1 MHPKHM
7 FGRKKLMIMF
17 LDVIIYFYVYLLI
30 IQTKL
35 EIKHQVPRTS
45 NLRDSTVYAMDL
57 ARDFIMLKTTKNNNR
72 ELRDI

>member
-1 MHPKHM
+1 M

-17 LDVIIYFYVYLLI
+17 LEVIIYFNVYLLI
-30 IQTKL
+30 IRTKF

-45 NLRDSTVYAMDL
+45 NLRDSTVYARDL